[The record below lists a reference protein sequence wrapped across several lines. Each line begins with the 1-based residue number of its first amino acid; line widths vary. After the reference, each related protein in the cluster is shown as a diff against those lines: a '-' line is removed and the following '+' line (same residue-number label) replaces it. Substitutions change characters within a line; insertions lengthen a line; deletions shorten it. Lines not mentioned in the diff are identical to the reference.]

1 MLTSGDFLGSSGAR
15 IAFRVVPQWAARPG
29 LFSCFEEIAD
39 IDHLLQKG
47 CDLSEV
53 TLCGWHNP
61 QSHWQLK
68 QQVFKK
74 GEPGKSVSPTWFINF
89 LLLEDST
96 FWLIYCLCWFFLT
109 LISAFTRINFF
120 CLLSPH
126 FVVHFLTFWARCLI
140 HMVFSFMFIFVSIFK
155 VRYFPLC
162 MTLEVFCSFWYNF
175 MIFLFLSRKSAISV
189 YISF

>member
-1 MLTSGDFLGSSGAR
+1 MGCT
-15 IAFRVVPQWAARPG
+15 ARP
-29 LFSCFEEIAD
+29 LFLLWRDSRYRPLAPEEVWPEWGD
-39 IDHLLQKG
+39 SLRL
-47 CDLSEV
+47 
-53 TLCGWHNP
+53 T
-61 QSHWQLK
+61 QSSKPLTAEATSFQEGRTGEISVPHMFYQL
-68 QQVFKK
+68 
-74 GEPGKSVSPTWFINF
+74 

-120 CLLSPH
+120 CLLSPY